1 MMKHIDQHI
10 VELVLRYEHVILPKL
25 GCLTKSIEF
34 TTDKNHTFSKKEH
47 LNFEQNSKL
56 NDGMLYKYVSI
67 KQQISLTEA
76 QNIVD
81 QYIYNIKVR
90 VFNHEHI
97 SLSPL
102 GSFALAENET
112 IIFSYN
118 SNFRI
123 FPAYNG
129 LTAFSRQPIIR
140 KTELH
145 TEPSKSRS
153 KAWYWATAGLIPL
166 LGLSI
171 YFGIT
176 RQKLD
181 KSAIPTTAGLS
192 EISIT
197 AFPKIDLSTLEDVNF
212 EELYDDVEE
221 RISFSQ
227 PLTGKLIW
235 GYEIVLGVFGDKKNA
250 SKLIRSNKDIQENLS
265 ITPYKG
271 MFKVSTSLFKTKK
284 EAQKELATIRISNPK
299 AWLFKLK

>member
-1 MMKHIDQHI
+1 MKHLDQHI

-67 KQQISLTEA
+67 KQNISLTEA

-81 QYIYNIKVR
+81 QYIYDIKVR
-90 VFNHEHI
+90 VFNHESI
-97 SLSPL
+97 SLPPL
-102 GSFALAENET
+102 GSFALTENET
-112 IIFSYN
+112 IVFSYN
-118 SNFRI
+118 TNFRI
-123 FPAYNG
+123 FPEYNG

-140 KTELH
+140 KAELH

-166 LGLSI
+166 LGLSL

-181 KSAIPTTAGLS
+181 KSATPTTAGLS
-192 EISIT
+192 EIST
-197 AFPKIDLSTLEDVNF
+197 TTFPKIDLSTLEEVNF
-212 EELYDDVEE
+212 EGLYDDIEE
-221 RISFSQ
+221 HSSFSQ
-227 PLTGKLIW
+227 PKSGKFIG

-250 SKLIRSNKDIQENLS
+250 NKLIRSNKEIEGNLL
-265 ITPYKG
+265 ITSYKG
-271 MFKVSTSLFKTKK
+271 MFKVCTLPYSNKQ
-284 EAQKELATIRISNPK
+284 EAKKELASIRISNPK